1 VNTFI
6 AHWLQDQM
14 HECPD
19 LCWDFPDDFD
29 ADKAHQY
36 LLNNFNSDI
45 VFDHLENLLSAY
57 LRQPSN

>member
-1 VNTFI
+1 
-6 AHWLQDQM
+6 M

-29 ADKAHQY
+29 VDKAHQY